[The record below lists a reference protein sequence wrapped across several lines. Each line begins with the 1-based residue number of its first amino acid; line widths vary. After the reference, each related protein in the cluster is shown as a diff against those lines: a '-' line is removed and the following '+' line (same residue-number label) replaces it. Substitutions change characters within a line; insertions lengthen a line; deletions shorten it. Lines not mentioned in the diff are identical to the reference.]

1 MTFFQTTAFTS
12 AGFGRFDIT
21 ATRAC
26 RVRYNGKM
34 WTIIDRSGWHPKV
47 VRGLTAKQVRE
58 YLAARA

>member
-26 RVRYNGKM
+26 RVRFHGKM
-34 WTIIDRSGWHPKV
+34 WTIVDRSGWHAKV
-47 VRGLTAKQVRE
+47 IRGLTAQGVRD
-58 YLAARA
+58 YLAANA